1 MMDARIIG
9 ERKRRRSFERL
20 CPGMGRIVHQYQ
32 KVLADERQ
40 RSFELASLARS
51 PRFLPLTAIFAKVGV
66 EDIDPDLATFIRT
79 VIVPMSLAFLL
90 YATGQFSHPDRSR
103 REAGYILILS
113 GSAPA
118 RRGSVTSAR

>member
-1 MMDARIIG
+1 MSDSAL
-9 ERKRRRSFERL
+9 SSWQVWAL
-20 CPGMGRIVHQYQ
+20 LSAV
-32 KVLADERQ
+32 
-40 RSFELASLARS
+40 
-51 PRFLPLTAIFAKVGV
+51 FAAHGDFCQVGV

-79 VIVPMSLAFLL
+79 VIVPMSPAFLR